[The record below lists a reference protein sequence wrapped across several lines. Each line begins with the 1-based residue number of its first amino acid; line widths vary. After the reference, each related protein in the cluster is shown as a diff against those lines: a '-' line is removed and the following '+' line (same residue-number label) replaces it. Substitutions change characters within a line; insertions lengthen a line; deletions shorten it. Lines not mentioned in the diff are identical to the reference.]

1 MLFLL
6 SQSDLDSLR
15 AQTQSA
21 QSESD
26 RAASQT
32 AAMMSLNHK
41 LQSSASKN
49 QARSIDLEL
58 AKWEAKEHKEML
70 EIIQVSL
77 LFPLDPN
84 SRWLTER
91 HSHICRRSTLTPTMT
106 PLGVTCSS
114 NGWQSKWT

>member
-1 MLFLL
+1 
-6 SQSDLDSLR
+6 
-15 AQTQSA
+15 
-21 QSESD
+21 
-26 RAASQT
+26 
-32 AAMMSLNHK
+32 MMSLNLK

-77 LFPLDPN
+77 LFALNSN
-84 SRWLTER
+84 SRWLTQQ
-91 HSHICRRSTLTPTMT
+91 HSHICRKSMSTPTMT

-114 NGWQSKWT
+114 NGWQPKWT

>member
-6 SQSDLDSLR
+6 SLSDLDSLR

-32 AAMMSLNHK
+32 AAMMSLNLK

-70 EIIQVSL
+70 EIVQVSI
-77 LFPLDPN
+77 LFPLNPN
-84 SRWLTER
+84 SL
-91 HSHICRRSTLTPTMT
+91 
-106 PLGVTCSS
+106 
-114 NGWQSKWT
+114 